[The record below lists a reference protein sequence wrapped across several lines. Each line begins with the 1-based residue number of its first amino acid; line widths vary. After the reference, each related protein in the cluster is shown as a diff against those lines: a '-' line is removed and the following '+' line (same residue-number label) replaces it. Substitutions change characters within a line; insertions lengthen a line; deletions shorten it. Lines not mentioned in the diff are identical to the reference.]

1 MLLTVQILLLVVCM
15 MTMALKVM
23 SRNYGPAFLA
33 FIASTSILV
42 LTAYP
47 RYGLSA
53 KVVAC
58 SACGVV
64 AFLLIGLA
72 NYWLRSRVVGWSMP
86 FWSKFISFQLPRN
99 RD

>member
-1 MLLTVQILLLVVCM
+1 MVTTLQILLLLVCM
-15 MTMALKVM
+15 MTMALTAM

-42 LTAYP
+42 LLAYP

-53 KVVAC
+53 KVVVC
-58 SACGVV
+58 SAGVVV

-72 NYWLRSRVVGWSMP
+72 NYWLRNRVVGWSMP
-86 FWSKFISFQLPRN
+86 FWSKFITFRPPRN
-99 RD
+99 LH